1 MNFSE
6 RNIFLFLLFS
16 VISVLHA
23 QNLKWTGDA
32 GDASFFNENNWVDT
46 DSGNVPP
53 SGTIDPGMPIN
64 KNLIIESA
72 SAVIGG
78 TTGLS
83 SEILMG
89 TGNLTI
95 KKSILNIGSGYRLNM
110 GSTTNT
116 LLIDSAIVTAE
127 SLKNTT
133 LNISGDSKLYLKG
146 NNPFDINSS
155 INIASYDAWVFN
167 PGLNAATA
175 NTNYASRVKVFGNAL
190 VESTNARIVQYYS
203 GCAFVAY
210 TSGLAPLRI
219 YDDQNLEGDYGD
231 VQVYVIKEGSNI
243 PGSLNKRAS
252 SFKLKKGYL
261 ATFAVETNGTGM
273 SKVYIASETDL
284 IINTLPPALNDNV
297 SFIRVVPW
305 IWVNKKGTGGN
316 VTGVDGS
323 WYYNWGST
331 ANSFI
336 DREYAPMGWGKGSFD
351 TQTEVNALV
360 NKKRVTHVMSFNEAD
375 NCEDQSGKFG
385 LLCVVDT
392 AVLYHQNTMK
402 SGLRIVSPS
411 GREGTEQNWL
421 KNMNNLAVPRGIRMD
436 VIGIHW
442 YDWGANP
449 KTTPDEDPAKIFT
462 RFKNK
467 VIACYN
473 YYKMPIWITEFN
485 ANLNRNRWVQDG
497 FLELAL
503 PWLEQTPYVER
514 YAYFQPNGGNG
525 DFFDTNGNLTSTGT
539 IYLNHVS
546 TQSIKEENINK
557 YGNNLEGRMDTPV
570 LPDREYVFNDDFEK
584 YVNDTDMGS
593 QNYIIYEGTGKINS
607 GSAYSGSKYVNCTG
621 TVNKTFYFRKQDLK
635 LEAGKSYVFEVST
648 KAVDGKVHN
657 IGVKPGK
664 SSAVLLSD
672 RVNTNWVKHQI
683 HFIPEG
689 TDADSVEVYVN
700 FLGEGNVYV
709 DDMRLYKVDDSTDVP
724 EVEQTAF
731 FLTSLNDTGLY
742 YVHSREPILSIKVFD
757 IKGQLL
763 KELTDC
769 SNLINL
775 SGIAN
780 GIYMLYVRDL
790 AGNSQV
796 KKLILH
802 KF

>member
-1 MNFSE
+1 MNY
-6 RNIFLFLLFS
+6 RKNIFTLLSLFFIVAFLQ
-16 VISVLHA
+16 A
-23 QNLKWTGDA
+23 QNLKWTGVA

-46 DSGNVPP
+46 GSGNVPI
-53 SGTIDPGMPIN
+53 SGTIDPGVPIN

-78 TTGLS
+78 INGVT

-95 KKSILNIGSGYRLNM
+95 KKSTLKIGSGYGLNM
-110 GSTTNT
+110 GSPANT
-116 LLIDSAIVTAE
+116 LLIDSAVVTAE
-127 SLKNTT
+127 SLKNAT

-146 NNPFDINSS
+146 NNPFDINSN
-155 INIASYDAWVFN
+155 INITSYDAWIFS
-167 PGLNAATA
+167 PTLNALTA
-175 NTNYASRVKVFGNAL
+175 NTSYAYRVKDFGNAM
-190 VESTNARIVQYYS
+190 VESTNARIVQYYT

-210 TSGLAPLRI
+210 SSGLTPLRI
-219 YDDQNLEGDYGD
+219 YDYQNLEGDYGD
-231 VQVYVIKEGSNI
+231 VQVYVIKAGLNI
-243 PGSLNKRAS
+243 PGNLNKRVS
-252 SFKLKKGYL
+252 SFKLKKGYM

-273 SKVYIASETDL
+273 SKVYIASESDL
-284 IINTLPPALNDNV
+284 VINTLPPALNDNV

-323 WYYNWGST
+323 WYYNWGAT

-485 ANLNRNRWVQDG
+485 ANLSRNRWVQDG

-539 IYLNHVS
+539 IYFNHVS
-546 TQSIKEENINK
+546 TPSIKEEQIN
-557 YGNNLEGRMDTPV
+557 YYVNNLESRMNTPTSTDD
-570 LPDREYVFNDDFEK
+570 LTTSNREMQVYLNNLNRSLFIGSEK
-584 YVNDTDMGS
+584 NESFYL
-593 QNYIIYEGTGKINS
+593 INVQ
-607 GSAYSGSKYVNCTG
+607 G
-621 TVNKTFYFRKQDLK
+621 
-635 LEAGKSYVFEVST
+635 
-648 KAVDGKVHN
+648 
-657 IGVKPGK
+657 
-664 SSAVLLSD
+664 VLLRKFQSNATEDISD
-672 RVNTNWVKHQI
+672 LSK
-683 HFIPEG
+683 G
-689 TDADSVEVYVN
+689 VYI
-700 FLGEGNVYV
+700 
-709 DDMRLYKVDDSTDVP
+709 LYARGVTPQKI
-724 EVEQTAF
+724 
-731 FLTSLNDTGLY
+731 LLN
-742 YVHSREPILSIKVFD
+742 
-757 IKGQLL
+757 
-763 KELTDC
+763 
-769 SNLINL
+769 
-775 SGIAN
+775 
-780 GIYMLYVRDL
+780 
-790 AGNSQV
+790 
-796 KKLILH
+796 
-802 KF
+802 